1 MVNHE
6 RCVILLRIVCPTRF
20 ATPSTWYILLEPP
33 IALNPGYHFQHAH
46 HRTRHHLTSHAKRE
60 TKNRKKTAMR
70 PAVTASRY
78 ANRTDRQ
85 LYRPAITTDNAL
97 GHPHS
102 LHMCVSPRLT
112 ELEELLLPPPTPP
125 LLRRGVLWPG
135 SEPRAEPASESPG
148 SGGGSA

>member
-1 MVNHE
+1 
-6 RCVILLRIVCPTRF
+6 
-20 ATPSTWYILLEPP
+20 
-33 IALNPGYHFQHAH
+33 
-46 HRTRHHLTSHAKRE
+46 
-60 TKNRKKTAMR
+60 MR

-85 LYRPAITTDNAL
+85 LYQPAIATDNAL
-97 GHPHS
+97 GRPHS
-102 LHMCVSPRLT
+102 LHICVSPRLT

-135 SEPRAEPASESPG
+135 SEPASESPG